1 MFYIYIY
8 IYISK
13 TAIAPKRRLRLII
26 VTFQIKNQEN
36 NIFKKEQELLKTTGN
51 TFLNIAYMK

>member
-8 IYISK
+8 ISQ